1 MTAETVGAESMSF
14 DELESRIGGFDFI
27 VNTVPARVLSDGALC
42 AAAED
47 ALLLELAS
55 APGGFDRSLA
65 DNIGLRAIAA
75 PGLPGRCAPRRA
87 AELMREAICAS
98 LEEGD
103 A

>member
-1 MTAETVGAESMSF
+1 GM
-14 DELESRIGGFDFI
+14 
-27 VNTVPARVLSDGALC
+27 LC

-65 DNIGLRAIAA
+65 DNIGLRAVAA
-75 PGLPGRCAPRRA
+75 PGLPGRCASQSA
-87 AELMREAICAS
+87 AELMREAIYAS
-98 LEEGD
+98 LGEGD